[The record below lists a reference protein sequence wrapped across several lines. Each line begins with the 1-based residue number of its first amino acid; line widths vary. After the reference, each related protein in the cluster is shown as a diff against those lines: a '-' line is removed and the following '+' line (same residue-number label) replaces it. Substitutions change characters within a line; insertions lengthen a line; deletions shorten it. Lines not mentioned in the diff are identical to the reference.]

1 MDTPAVNS
9 AGIPPVQ
16 PPKIQSSSS
25 SSESKAIQTS
35 EPKGLEDKVDLSS
48 KAKVLVENK
57 KGVQALTNNKQK
69 KFSVTD
75 HNDVIIQVIDPKT
88 QKVVKSIPTEEQI
101 QLKNA
106 VRDGISDILE

>member
-16 PPKIQSSSS
+16 PPKTQSSSS
-25 SSESKAIQTS
+25 SSGSKSIQTS
-35 EPKGLEDKVDLSS
+35 EPKGLDDKVDLSS
-48 KAKVLVENK
+48 KAKVLVDSK
-57 KGVQALTNNKQK
+57 KGVQTSTNNAQK

-75 HNDVIIQVIDPKT
+75 DNDVIIEVIDPNT
-88 QKVVKSIPTEEQI
+88 HKVVKSIPTEEQI

-106 VRDGISDILE
+106 VRDGINDILE

>member
-16 PPKIQSSSS
+16 PPKTQLSSSS
-25 SSESKAIQTS
+25 SGSKSIQTS
-35 EPKGLEDKVDLSS
+35 EPKGLDDKVDLSS
-48 KAKVLVENK
+48 RAKVLVESK
-57 KGVQALTNNKQK
+57 KGVKINNIEQK

-75 HNDVIIQVIDPKT
+75 DNDVVIQVIDPKT
-88 QKVVKSIPTEEQI
+88 HKVVKSIPTEEQI

-106 VRDGISDILE
+106 VRDGINDIIE

>member
-16 PPKIQSSSS
+16 PSKTQSTSPRSG
-25 SSESKAIQTS
+25 SESVQIS
-35 EPKGLEDKVDLSS
+35 EPKVLDDKVDLSS
-48 KAKVLVENK
+48 RAKLVESK
-57 KGVQALTNNKQK
+57 KGVQTTTNSEQK

-75 HNDVIIQVIDPKT
+75 DNDVIIQVIDPKT
-88 QKVVKSIPTEEQI
+88 HEVVKSIPTEEQI

-106 VRDGISDILE
+106 VRDGINDILE

>member
-9 AGIPPVQ
+9 AGIPPVGPTKTQ
-16 PPKIQSSSS
+16 PSSSS
-25 SSESKAIQTS
+25 SGSKSVQTS
-35 EPKGLEDKVDLSS
+35 ETKGLDDKVDLSS

-57 KGVQALTNNKQK
+57 MGVQTSTNNEQK

-75 HNDVIIQVIDPKT
+75 DNDVVIQVINPKT
-88 QKVVKSIPTEEQI
+88 QQVVKSIPTEEQI

-106 VRDGISDILE
+106 IRDEINDTLE

>member
-9 AGIPPVQ
+9 AGIPPVG
-16 PPKIQSSSS
+16 PPKTQPSSSS
-25 SSESKAIQTS
+25 SGSKSVQTS
-35 EPKGLEDKVDLSS
+35 ETKGLDDQVDLSS

-57 KGVQALTNNKQK
+57 KGVQTSMNNEHK

-75 HNDVIIQVIDPKT
+75 DNDVVIQVIDEKT
-88 QKVVKSIPTEEQI
+88 QKVVKSIPTKEQI

-106 VRDGISDILE
+106 VRDGINDILD